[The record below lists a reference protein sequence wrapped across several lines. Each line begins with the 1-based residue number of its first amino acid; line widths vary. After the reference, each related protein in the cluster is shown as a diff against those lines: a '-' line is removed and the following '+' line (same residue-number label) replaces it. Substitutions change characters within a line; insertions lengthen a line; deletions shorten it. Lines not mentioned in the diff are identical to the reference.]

1 MKEFSYSGKYFQVF
15 DKKEGAKALSNN
27 KYMKKIISLKYH
39 DCRTLEDFYGKAA
52 LTANIS
58 FFNKEGMTPYK
69 KLIEAVLLFDEHFD
83 KELKGKFFMVIY
95 KARKIPKENVTEMTA
110 VFIPLFTMINIRQ
123 IEA

>member
-1 MKEFSYSGKYFQVF
+1 MKEFMYSGKYFQVF
-15 DKKEGAKALSNN
+15 NKKEGAQALSNN
-27 KYMKKIISLKYH
+27 GYMKKVLSIKYRN
-39 DCRTLEDFYGKAA
+39 CKTLEDFYGKAA

-58 FFNKEGMTPYK
+58 FFNKEGITPYK

-95 KARKIPKENVTEMTA
+95 KARKVPKGNVTEMTA
-110 VFIPLFTMINIRQ
+110 VFIPLFTMIDIRQ

>member
-15 DKKEGAKALSNN
+15 NKKEGAQALSNN
-27 KYMKKIISLKYH
+27 GYMKKVLSIKYRN
-39 DCRTLEDFYGKAA
+39 CKTLEDFYGKAA

-58 FFNKEGMTPYK
+58 FFNKERMTPYK
-69 KLIEAVLLFDEHFD
+69 KLIEAVLLFEEHFD

-95 KARKIPKENVTEMTA
+95 KARKVSKENVTEMTA
-110 VFIPLFTMINIRQ
+110 VFIPLFTMIDIRQ

>member
-1 MKEFSYSGKYFQVF
+1 MKEFMFSGKYFQVF
-15 DKKEGAKALSNN
+15 NKKEGAQALSNN
-27 KYMKKIISLKYH
+27 GYMKKVLSIKYRN
-39 DCRTLEDFYGKAA
+39 CKTLEDFYGKAA

-95 KARKIPKENVTEMTA
+95 KARKVPKENVTEMTA
-110 VFIPLFTMINIRQ
+110 VFIPLFAMIDIRQ